1 MSDDRG
7 TATVE
12 AALAICALLAF
23 LALCAGGLAAVIAQ
37 LRCTDAAREA
47 ARLVARG
54 DSALAESAVAAIAP
68 ADAHLTVR
76 LEGDTA
82 WTEVT
87 ATEAGLTLRAR
98 AYAVLEPTPEE
109 PREPSVPTPRTER
122 SGTPN

>member
-1 MSDDRG
+1 MRDDRG

-23 LALCAGGLAAVIAQ
+23 LALCVGGLVAVIAQ

-54 DSALAESAVAAIAP
+54 DTALAESAVAAIAP
-68 ADAHLTVR
+68 ADANLTVR
-76 LEGDTA
+76 LEDDTA
-82 WTEVT
+82 WVEVT
-87 ATEAGLTLRAR
+87 ATRAGLTLRAR

-109 PREPSVPTPRTER
+109 VR
-122 SGTPN
+122 